1 MKDTKKGIAEQ
12 SEMGLSLE
20 ELIRRAARELIQ
32 KAIEVEVQ
40 ELLAE
45 YGNVKMLGGQ
55 RAVVRNGYLPAREV
69 LTAIGNVEVRVPKVR
84 DRSGGGIKFNSALV
98 PPFVRRSQRVSAA
111 LPWLYLKGISTGDMR
126 EALTVLLGDEAKG
139 LSANVVS
146 RLKSEW
152 ATEYSGWMKR
162 DLSASRY
169 VYWWVDGIHTG
180 LRQENDARQCLL
192 VIIGVTPEGKKELV
206 TIGDGLRES
215 KESWLDVLRD
225 LAARGLGAGPLL
237 AVGDGALGFWAALDE
252 VFPDT
257 RRQRCWVHKTA
268 NILNALPKS
277 LQAKAK
283 ADLHEIWMAPTRPQ
297 AIAAF
302 DHFLKTY
309 GAKYPKATDKTMPVR
324 LVPIREQT
332 RERLPGRRGYH
343 RGPGSNQAWIDGRA
357 YFRRYIA
364 GEPIEQAVELV
375 VDDDHRPMLL
385 PDESLRRRM
394 VQPCHQQIEVVLEI
408 EQSARLAVES
418 ELCPCQ
424 YLRNLVQSSQPA
436 GQRDEGIGE
445 LDHHRFPLMHGADD
459 SQFGQE
465 AGRRLE
471 AKQGLGDD
479 ADHFPSGIKRTA
491 GDGAHESEPTTA
503 IDDADP
509 RLRQARAHGPG
520 RYDVGRRRAR
530 IGTAENTG
538 SSHPHSIFP

>member
-1 MKDTKKGIAEQ
+1 MMKDTKKGIAEQ
-12 SEMGLSLE
+12 SEMGWSLE
-20 ELIRRAARELIQ
+20 GLIRRGARELIQ

-45 YGNVKMLGGQ
+45 YGNVKVLGGQ

-84 DRSGGGIKFNSALV
+84 DRSGAGIKFNSALV

-139 LSANVVS
+139 LSPNVVS

-152 ATEYSGWMKR
+152 ATEYAGWMKR

-192 VIIGVTPEGKKELV
+192 VIIGVTPEGNKELV

-268 NILNALPKS
+268 NVLNALPKS

-297 AIAAF
+297 AITAF

-309 GAKYPKATDKTMPVR
+309 GARYPQATDK
-324 LVPIREQT
+324 LAKDREALLAFYDFPA
-332 RERLPGRRGYH
+332 EHWIH
-343 RGPGSNQAWIDGRA
+343 RWSPRYVKHSVDDGRKVK
-357 YFRRYIA
+357 IA
-364 GEPIEQAVELV
+364 
-375 VDDDHRPMLL
+375 
-385 PDESLRRRM
+385 
-394 VQPCHQQIEVVLEI
+394 
-408 EQSARLAVES
+408 
-418 ELCPCQ
+418 
-424 YLRNLVQSSQPA
+424 
-436 GQRDEGIGE
+436 
-445 LDHHRFPLMHGADD
+445 
-459 SQFGQE
+459 
-465 AGRRLE
+465 
-471 AKQGLGDD
+471 
-479 ADHFPSGIKRTA
+479 
-491 GDGAHESEPTTA
+491 A
-503 IDDADP
+503 IDPD
-509 RLRQARAHGPG
+509 
-520 RYDVGRRRAR
+520 
-530 IGTAENTG
+530 
-538 SSHPHSIFP
+538 S